1 MILAI
6 VLDIQIK
13 IDERHHKF
21 PYKRRYEN
29 NKIFVTFWF
38 KQYLLETENGNWPSD
53 VAGINQLN
61 N

>member
-29 NKIFVTFWF
+29 NKIFVTF
-38 KQYLLETENGNWPSD
+38 
-53 VAGINQLN
+53 
-61 N
+61 